1 MASETRVIWTGPGAR
16 LVGGTSSGSA
26 IVLDGGQGREDDRCR
41 ASPMELLLIG
51 LAGCTAVDVVGILQ
65 KRPEPLV
72 GLEVVAS
79 AERSPEHPRVYTL
92 IHLEY
97 VVRGRGLRPR
107 AVERAIRL
115 SQEKYCSAAAMLGQV
130 AHISTSYRILED

>member
-1 MASETRVIWTGPGAR
+1 MASEARVIWTGPGVG
-16 LVGGTSSGSA
+16 LVGGTSSGST
-26 IVLDGGQGREDDRCR
+26 IVLDGGQGHEEGQCR

-51 LAGCTAVDVVGILQ
+51 LAGCTAVDVVAIFQ
-65 KRPEPLV
+65 KRPESFV

-79 AERSPEHPRVYTL
+79 AERATEHPRVYTQ

-97 VVRGRGLRPR
+97 VVRGRGLKPR
-107 AVERAIRL
+107 TVGRAIRL

-130 AHISTSYRILED
+130 AHISTSYRIVED